1 MSDEIKIQTSAPD
14 ELAGGQQPLSADAEQ
29 KSRSGFVGSQVF
41 RSFPPSPNVEGR
53 PASLISPA
61 ANTREAASVNQ
72 MAVDSPVAPK
82 VYPVDRR
89 TIEGSYSY
97 AGDTRAHAHDA
108 VLPNQPG
115 PREPKGQAQLNSKLR
130 SLDGN

>member
-14 ELAGGQQPLSADAEQ
+14 ELAGGQQPLSADGEQ

-53 PASLISPA
+53 AASLISPA
-61 ANTREAASVNQ
+61 ANNRESASVNQ
-72 MAVDSPVAPK
+72 MSVGAPVAP
-82 VYPVDRR
+82 VVRPVDRK
-89 TIEGSYSY
+89 TLEGSYP
-97 AGDTRAHAHDA
+97 GDTRAHAHDA

-115 PREPKGQAQLNSKLR
+115 PRDPKGQAQLNGKLR

>member
-1 MSDEIKIQTSAPD
+1 MSTPEIKIQTIAPD
-14 ELAGGQQPLSADAEQ
+14 ELPGGQTPLTIDSLKSTHGFDSANQ
-29 KSRSGFVGSQVF
+29 NSL
-41 RSFPPSPNVEGR
+41 SFCRGENVEGR

-61 ANTREAASVNQ
+61 ANNRESASVNQ

-89 TIEGSYSY
+89 TIEGSYP
-97 AGDTRAHAHDA
+97 GDTRAHAHDA
-108 VLPNQPG
+108 VLPSQPG
-115 PREPKGQAQLNSKLR
+115 PREPKGQAQLNGKLR